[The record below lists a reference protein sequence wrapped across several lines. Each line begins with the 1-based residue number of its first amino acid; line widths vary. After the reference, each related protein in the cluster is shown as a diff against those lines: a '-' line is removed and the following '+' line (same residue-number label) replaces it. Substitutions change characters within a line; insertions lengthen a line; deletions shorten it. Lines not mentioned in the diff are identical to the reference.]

1 MAYDSQAGLVTQLEN
16 SKHLISMATT
26 YPLYSPIFALIK
38 LDAYGSFVISVETAK
53 YTPFVKIGF
62 TIIKALLT
70 NSSAKHT
77 ALTKSYGLYTN
88 EKAKVLP
95 EFDGPEGL
103 VVRTE
108 HAKAHVRN
116 VYGSDSSQL
125 KALTG
130 KIY

>member
-1 MAYDSQAGLVTQLEN
+1 MAYDSHAGLGTQLEN

-70 NSSAKHT
+70 NSSAKPINMLFLNILIGNLSNVPRT
-77 ALTKSYGLYTN
+77 YFRGVFKNIKLIKSSHPIIPIGNSLIKTRVN
-88 EKAKVLP
+88 L
-95 EFDGPEGL
+95 
-103 VVRTE
+103 R
-108 HAKAHVRN
+108 
-116 VYGSDSSQL
+116 
-125 KALTG
+125 
-130 KIY
+130 